1 MFESVSLLES
11 QGQPKASLYP
21 LWYLAVEGDLTIHRI
36 NNDLRTKA
44 ALMASAYA
52 SVKSK
57 KGAKAFKVAL
67 EKLG

>member
-1 MFESVSLLES
+1 
-11 QGQPKASLYP
+11 
-21 LWYLAVEGDLTIHRI
+21 LWYLAVEGDIAIYRI

-57 KGAKAFKVAL
+57 KGATAFKVAL